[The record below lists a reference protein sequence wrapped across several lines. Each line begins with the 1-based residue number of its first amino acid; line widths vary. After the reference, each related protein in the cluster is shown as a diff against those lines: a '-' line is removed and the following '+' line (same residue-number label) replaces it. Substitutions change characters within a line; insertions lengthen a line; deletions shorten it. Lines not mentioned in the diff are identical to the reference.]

1 MAPPLNEILLT
12 RIAEHG
18 PIPFE
23 EFQSASLY
31 DPEHGFFSTGELRS
45 TKAGDFLTSPEVSP
59 LFGETLAAFVEKEW
73 HRVLSTAADGDSVPP
88 ASEASVRGEG
98 AAAGGGGRG
107 ALFHLVEVG
116 AGSGSL
122 LKPLLDT
129 LTAPIDV
136 WTVEA
141 SPMAREALAAVVPPY
156 PRPSGAAVLSPQGG
170 DRVPPDPRPS
180 GAAVL
185 SPQGGDRQPPYPRPS
200 GAAVLSPQGGDRQP
214 PYPRSRVLSSLDEL
228 PDHLTGVIIA
238 NELLDNLPVA
248 VAVRT
253 EDGWRERWVGADG
266 DQLVLVDAPARPE
279 VVDWCDRFAGPCPVD
294 GFVEVQIAAAQW
306 LAMALGKLDHG
317 ALLLIDYGD
326 TAENL
331 EPRRTEGT
339 LRTYRAHHVG
349 PHPLDAPGE
358 TDITSDVNFTALQAL
373 AADRGA
379 DVEYHR
385 QDEFLSSLGL
395 RERLSQLRRRELDLA
410 RHGDP
415 LERLKIRSRKNEAE
429 TLLNPRGLGDFRV
442 LVARVG

>member
-1 MAPPLNEILLT
+1 MAPTLNEILLT
-12 RIAEHG
+12 RIAERG

-23 EFQSASLY
+23 EFQSAALY

-59 LFGETLAAFVEKEW
+59 LFGETLAAFVESERQ
-73 HRVLSTAADGDSVPP
+73 RVGSTGVDGDLAPP
-88 ASEASVRGEG
+88 AREASVRGEG
-98 AAAGGGGRG
+98 AAADGGGKG

-122 LKPLLDT
+122 LKPLLNT
-129 LTAPIDV
+129 LTTPVEV
-136 WTVEA
+136 WAVEA
-141 SPMAREALAAVVPPY
+141 SPMARAALAVVVSPY
-156 PRPSGAAVLSPQGG
+156 PGPFGAAVLSPQGG
-170 DRVPPDPRPS
+170 GRTGEGGSPRDS
-180 GAAVL
+180 G
-185 SPQGGDRQPPYPRPS
+185 
-200 GAAVLSPQGGDRQP
+200 
-214 PYPRSRVLSSLDEL
+214 SRVLSSFDEL
-228 PDHLTGVIIA
+228 PDHLTGVILA

-248 VAVRT
+248 IAVRT
-253 EDGWRERWVGADG
+253 EVGWRERWVGADG
-266 DQLVLVDAPARPE
+266 VQLVLVDAPARPE
-279 VVDWCDRFAGPCPVD
+279 VVEWCDRFAGRCPVD
-294 GFVEVQIAAAQW
+294 GFVEVQMAAAKW
-306 LAMALGKLDHG
+306 LATAFGKLDHG

-339 LRTYRAHHVG
+339 LRTYRAHHRG

-358 TDITSDVNFTALQAL
+358 IDITSDVNFTALRAL
-373 AADRGA
+373 ATELGA
-379 DVEYHR
+379 EVENHR

-395 RERLSQLRRRELDLA
+395 RDRLSELRRRELDLA

-415 LERLKIRSRKNEAE
+415 LERLKVRSLKNEAE